1 MPREEALFLADML
14 NAARVSVGFA
24 SGRGR
29 TDLDRDLMF
38 RYALVKAVEIVGEA
52 ASQISDETRAQHP
65 LIRWR
70 AITSM
75 RNRLV
80 HVYYDIDCDI
90 LWDTISVDIPV
101 LIGLLPQ
108 TENTG

>member
-14 NAARVSVGFA
+14 YAARISMDFA
-24 SGRGR
+24 SGRSR

-38 RYALVKAVEIVGEA
+38 RYALVNAVEIIGEA
-52 ASQISDETRAQHP
+52 ASQVSDETREQHP

-70 AITSM
+70 TISSM

-90 LWDTISVDIPV
+90 LWDTISIDIPV

-108 TENTG
+108 PLEMR